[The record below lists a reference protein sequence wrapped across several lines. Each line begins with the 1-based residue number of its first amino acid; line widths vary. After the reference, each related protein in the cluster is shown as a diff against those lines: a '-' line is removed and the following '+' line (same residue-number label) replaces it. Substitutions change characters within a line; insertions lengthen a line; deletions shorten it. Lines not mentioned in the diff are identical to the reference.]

1 MNTGVRIRRYAF
13 VASLIV
19 ITLLSMYVAIQ
30 TYRYYGVVARG
41 ILGIVVL
48 YLSLFFGKYSGM
60 DVSNETL
67 LADPR
72 KAKYIIAA
80 VSASLISSWA
90 ALQIFEMIL
99 FFWKR

>member
-1 MNTGVRIRRYAF
+1 MKTGIRIRRYAF

-19 ITLLSMYVAIQ
+19 VILLSMYIAIQ

-41 ILGIVVL
+41 ILGIIVL
-48 YLSLFFGKYSGM
+48 YLSLFFGRYSGI

-80 VSASLISSWA
+80 VAATLISSWA
-90 ALQIFEMIL
+90 MLQIAEMIL